1 MSLVIVY
8 KKKFLLIMNYG
19 LYDVCEGMIGK
30 RENIYLVIIYKF
42 VSRIFFDNF
51 IVIKMNI

>member
-1 MSLVIVY
+1 
-8 KKKFLLIMNYG
+8 MNYG
-19 LYDVCEGMIGK
+19 LFDVCEGMIGK

-42 VSRIFFDNF
+42 VSRICFDNF